1 MTRLKEWWESIGSWY
16 VRLFIVSIGF
26 AFMINL
32 MRAGMHSL
40 YSGKPAQFEWDAF
53 LLSIAIIMGLVFFL
67 RRHYLRRIE
76 AEDSACEDLRDE
88 S

>member
-1 MTRLKEWWESIGSWY
+1 MTRLKEWWDSVGSWY
-16 VRLFIVSIGF
+16 VWLFIASIGL
-26 AFMINL
+26 AFMVNL

-53 LLSIAIIMGLVFFL
+53 VLGIAMVMGLGLFL
-67 RRHYLRRIE
+67 RRHSLRRME
-76 AEDSACEDLRDE
+76 AEDSACEDPCDE

>member
-1 MTRLKEWWESIGSWY
+1 MRRLKEWWDSVGSWY
-16 VRLFIVSIGF
+16 VWLVIVSIGL

-53 LLSIAIIMGLVFFL
+53 VLGIALIMGLVLFL

-76 AEDSACEDLRDE
+76 AEDYAGEDLRDE